1 MFITTFITTKKNF
14 NICVRTIRQY
24 INGICTYYLQ
34 QGTFYIYIYVIN
46 LWSLSILGWN
56 LNWIFEYNCEAQ
68 YPLES
73 VPQFRRQYFKPHK
86 YEWDLFKL
94 KKIYLDSCNKNVWN
108 LMGGLK
114 HFRGNLLFV
123 IIVNCNTFSSN
134 MC

>member
-1 MFITTFITTKKNF
+1 MFITTFITTKENF

-34 QGTFYIYIYVIN
+34 QGTFYIYIFVIN
-46 LWSLSILGWN
+46 LWLLSILGWN

-86 YEWDLFKL
+86 YEWNLFKL
-94 KKIYLDSCNKNVWN
+94 KKKLS
-108 LMGGLK
+108 
-114 HFRGNLLFV
+114 R
-123 IIVNCNTFSSN
+123 
-134 MC
+134 